1 MEDVNEFTPHLIS
14 MPVRPFPPQIMLI
27 LRFDTAQ
34 KMKFSIKHFF
44 SKCDQIRSF
53 LRIWSRLLKKP
64 LSGKL
69 HFLYSVKYSN
79 HIDIGRKLF
88 GNLSSTISDIL
99 FSMQEVLATITKFM
113 TLLAFLGT
121 VH

>member
-1 MEDVNEFTPHLIS
+1 MNLWEYSCYHHCAKNIILITWTY
-14 MPVRPFPPQIMLI
+14 IAL
-27 LRFDTAQ
+27 DK

-53 LRIWSRLLKKP
+53 LRIWSRLLQKP

-113 TLLAFLGT
+113 ALLAFLGT

>member
-1 MEDVNEFTPHLIS
+1 MSLLHTLFKCQSASP
-14 MPVRPFPPQIMLI
+14 PPQIMLI

-53 LRIWSRLLKKP
+53 LRIWSRLLQKP

-113 TLLAFLGT
+113 ALLAFLGT